1 MSYLYRIKYRK
12 NGPLK
17 FISHLDLNLLLRRI
31 LLRAKM
37 PVELTQGY
45 NPRIK
50 VSFGPALP
58 LGVEGWQEIMEIT
71 LTELLAKEKLKDE
84 INKAAPSGFQVLE
97 IEQVVNKGIP
107 LSKLLKYASYLIYL
121 IFINNMEKSK
131 KIYYRNKIDYNI
143 KYMLN
148 KGEIKTIK
156 ETKKGLKEIDLR
168 PYIHKMTILPNSYD
182 EIIIDLIL
190 NIKSGECINPN
201 LIINSLIDDVKE
213 SFLIEKIIREK
224 IIIN

>member
-17 FISHLDLNLLLRRI
+17 FISHLDLNLLVRRI

-71 LTELLAKEKLKDE
+71 LTKLLTKEKLKDV
-84 INKAAPSGFQVLE
+84 INKVAPSGFQVLE
-97 IEQVVNKGIP
+97 IEQVLNKGIP
-107 LSKLLKYASYLIYL
+107 LSKLQKYIIGIRLI
-121 IFINNMEKSK
+121 I
-131 KIYYRNKIDYNI
+131 
-143 KYMLN
+143 MLN
-148 KGEIKTIK
+148 I
-156 ETKKGLKEIDLR
+156 
-168 PYIHKMTILPNSYD
+168 Y
-182 EIIIDLIL
+182 
-190 NIKSGECINPN
+190 
-201 LIINSLIDDVKE
+201 
-213 SFLIEKIIREK
+213 
-224 IIIN
+224 